1 MKTKKIITLAICF
14 VIAILCLGY
23 VGIRSFTKNIYNS
36 QSCEWANIDNI
47 EMRAMVDIP
56 KIESS
61 DCEYDT
67 ISKTKKVL
75 FLLDKELDTDAYII
89 KNKLQ
94 KVAETKTLSS
104 FNLKPEELANAAD
117 FYFREKTTEWESY
130 KILLDSKSGKL
141 WIDLKYLD

>member
-1 MKTKKIITLAICF
+1 MKAKKIITLAICF

-23 VGIRSFTKNIYNS
+23 VGIRSFTKSIYNS
-36 QSCEWANIDNI
+36 HNCEWANIDNI

-61 DCEYDT
+61 ECQYDSIT
-67 ISKTKKVL
+67 KTKKVL
-75 FLLDKELDTDAYII
+75 FVLNNELNIGEYIT

-94 KVAETKTLSS
+94 KLSELEKLSS
-104 FNLKPEELANAAD
+104 FNLKPEELANTEN

-130 KILLDSKSGKL
+130 KIILEPKSGKL
-141 WIDLKYLD
+141 WINLKYLD

>member
-1 MKTKKIITLAICF
+1 MKTKKIITLALCF
-14 VIAILCLGY
+14 VVAILCLGY

-36 QSCEWANIDNI
+36 QNCEWANIDNI

-61 DCEYDT
+61 ECEYDS
-67 ISKTKKVL
+67 ISKTKKVVFIL
-75 FLLDKELDTDAYII
+75 EKELNTEEYIK
-89 KNKLQ
+89 KNNLQ
-94 KVAETKTLSS
+94 KVTERGKLSS
-104 FNLKPEELANAAD
+104 FHLNSEELANSKT
-117 FYFREKTTEWESY
+117 FYYREKTTQWESY

>member
-1 MKTKKIITLAICF
+1 MKLKNILILAVCF
-14 VIAILCLGY
+14 VIAVVCLGY
-23 VGIRSFTKNIYNS
+23 IGIRSFTKNIYNS
-36 QSCEWANIDNI
+36 QNCEWANIDNI

-61 DCEYDT
+61 KCNYDT

-75 FLLDKELDTDAYII
+75 FVLDKELNTEDYIS

-94 KVAETKTLSS
+94 KLVSPKSLSS
-104 FNLKPEELANAAD
+104 FNLKPEEITPET
-117 FYFREKTTEWESY
+117 FYIREKTTEWESY
-130 KILLDSKSGKL
+130 KILLDSKSRKL